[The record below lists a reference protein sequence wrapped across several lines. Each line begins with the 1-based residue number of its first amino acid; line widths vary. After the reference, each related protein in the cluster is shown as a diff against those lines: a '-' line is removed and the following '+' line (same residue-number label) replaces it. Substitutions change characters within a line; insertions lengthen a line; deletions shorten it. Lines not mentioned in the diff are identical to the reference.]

1 MCDFDKI
8 EDKYCHN
15 CFIIFDMILFLILSI
30 VHLVFYFYIK
40 QTDFGNIF
48 DAFESSPLFNFSV
61 EKDCAGKSHITFHVW
76 EGREKTYYYYYN
88 GALRTETKIVDVTNI
103 DKINGY
109 YFCYNH
115 ISYKDLLYN
124 GQIKKECTGIY
135 SKNCGIID
143 TLNQNLCIKE
153 NEDCP
158 VNDVGIGTEISNKG
172 GIYYSYNENEPN
184 TNDKN
189 IIGKVLLNDG
199 QPCYRLNEK
208 LWQKFVSEE
217 AGDEHLKCELEIL
230 GKLTDERFK
239 PQGDITYDQLYRD
252 NLGSNYDDLFS
263 NVKYKLSNNK
273 VSLYVREFLGID
285 KECDEENKIS
295 KEDYEILSKNQIL
308 EKIFSLV
315 ESLIFLIFVVILFII
330 IIIKLIKS
338 KKLGSLKSFLY
349 IFLLI
354 GIIIIFIFIIS
365 HSVFLGSIMHNDL
378 SYKCSDEITN
388 ELLRKENENTKKS
401 ILYTTINLGLNIF
414 TFLVN
419 ILTMVIVYLFE
430 KYCSLLFS
438 DNKDNKSSSM
448 IDKNFKPKEKEF
460 KSNNINET
468 HDREVVV
475 NNRMPVQDNQYIDR
489 QNQNHI
495 SNLGVPPPIFGGE
508 TSNSKL

>member
-1 MCDFDKI
+1 M
-8 EDKYCHN
+8 
-15 CFIIFDMILFLILSI
+15 
-30 VHLVFYFYIK
+30 
-40 QTDFGNIF
+40 
-48 DAFESSPLFNFSV
+48 
-61 EKDCAGKSHITFHVW
+61 
-76 EGREKTYYYYYN
+76 
-88 GALRTETKIVDVTNI
+88 LRA
-103 DKINGY
+103 Y
-109 YFCYNH
+109 
-115 ISYKDLLYN
+115 
-124 GQIKKECTGIY
+124 
-135 SKNCGIID
+135 
-143 TLNQNLCIKE
+143 IKE

-184 TNDKN
+184 TNDKK

-217 AGDEHLKCELEIL
+217 AGDEHLKCELEIF

-239 PQGDITYDQLYRD
+239 PQGHITYDQLYRD

-285 KECDEENKIS
+285 RECDEENKIS
-295 KEDYEILSKNQIL
+295 KEDYEILSKSQKL

-315 ESLIFLIFVVILFII
+315 ESLIFLVFVSILFIS
-330 IIIKLIKS
+330 IIIKFFKT

-354 GIIIIFIFIIS
+354 GIIIIFIFIIC
-365 HSVFLGSIMHNDL
+365 HSVFLGRIMHNDL

-448 IDKNFKPKEKEF
+448 MDKNFKPKEKEF

-495 SNLGVPPPIFGGE
+495 SNLGVPPPILGGE